1 MCWLVLHCRPGLAC
15 RGKTKERAE
24 QKQLKGINACCLP
37 HSHHPSTA
45 HPPSQQHQSHPSRVL
60 SSPPIS
66 AALRLRLLGPRRSD
80 WTGAL
85 TGGLR
90 GLPFCTTLHNP
101 AQPERDKGV
110 YAVHGRPTTNIHK
123 ANLPKC
129 HLPSLLRLPARILC
143 SMQVHL
149 ENHTAQLAKTLLAFT
164 GIYLHRAYTR
174 PGGHY

>member
-15 RGKTKERAE
+15 HGETKEKAE
-24 QKQLKGINACCLP
+24 QKTAEGHQRMLP
-37 HSHHPSTA
+37 ATF
-45 HPPSQQHQSHPSRVL
+45 
-60 SSPPIS
+60 SSPINS
-66 AALRLRLLGPRRSD
+66 AFALPTTPVTSITRAVESTYTCSPASASPRPKTKRLDRRPD
-80 WTGAL
+80 WRSAWIAL
-85 TGGLR
+85 
-90 GLPFCTTLHNP
+90 LHNP

-123 ANLPKC
+123 ANLPTC

>member
-1 MCWLVLHCRPGLAC
+1 VLVGFTLPPWPSVPWKDEREGRTETAEGHQRIAAYHILITHQQRIRLPTTPVTSITCAVESTYTCSPASASPRP
-15 RGKTKERAE
+15 KTKR
-24 QKQLKGINACCLP
+24 LDRRP
-37 HSHHPSTA
+37 DW
-45 HPPSQQHQSHPSRVL
+45 R
-60 SSPPIS
+60 S
-66 AALRLRLLGPRRSD
+66 AWIAL
-80 WTGAL
+80 
-85 TGGLR
+85 
-90 GLPFCTTLHNP
+90 LHNP

-123 ANLPKC
+123 ANLPTC